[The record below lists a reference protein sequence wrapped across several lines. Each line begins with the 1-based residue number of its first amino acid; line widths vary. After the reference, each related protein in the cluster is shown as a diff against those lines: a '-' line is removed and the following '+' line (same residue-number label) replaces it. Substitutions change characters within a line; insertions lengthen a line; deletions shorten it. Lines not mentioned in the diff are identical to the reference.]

1 MYLEYWGLPRLFFVV
16 FLTLLPAG
24 LAFWR
29 GQSPWNWCALTVG
42 ILMLPLF
49 IEVGN
54 TQGFLRSGVFVEGW
68 LMVLAVWFVGWAFAV
83 VAIVRKRSVN
93 GPSQT
98 P

>member
-1 MYLEYWGLPRLFFVV
+1 MYLEFWGLPRLLFVV
-16 FLTLLPAG
+16 FQVMLPVG

-29 GQSPWNWCALTVG
+29 GRSPWKWCALTVG

-68 LMVLAVWFVGWAFAV
+68 LAV
-83 VAIVRKRSVN
+83 VAVWLVGWGFAAVAAFSKRSASD
-93 GPSQT
+93 PS
-98 P
+98 